1 MASYIDLN
9 DLGSFASIK
18 ALWAAHPEG
27 GVEGDYC
34 TITGVKYR
42 WDKYDRM
49 WVADPNFGPT
59 PAREVTTFDGDVNI
73 QNNLTVAGYIRA
85 KGIKQP
91 CLGLFL
97 TYAALT
103 ARWPEPEVGAWAL
116 VGDDLPAE
124 LYVYDATDGWKDT
137 GNTAGPDD
145 IDLSSITINGIR
157 HYVVITDHTSSDDLS
172 DDPTDDEKGYG
183 YLEGTK
189 LYVYVGEGNGDS
201 DTPGELWKGLQLKG
215 ETGETGATGLG
226 YSSVAAHSPVDGAFD
241 ITLTNGDIITVNLNH
256 NHSSLTA
263 TGEIDTIKFHLCEDE
278 AAYTGITT
286 KDSNTLYLIPESSS

>member
-1 MASYIDLN
+1 MAKVWEAYPSGGIEGNYVLIGAADEEGVRYNWNKYKRQWLN
-9 DLGSFASIK
+9 
-18 ALWAAHPEG
+18 AAGIPE
-27 GVEGDYC
+27 
-34 TITGVKYR
+34 TS
-42 WDKYDRM
+42 
-49 WVADPNFGPT
+49 
-59 PAREVTTFDGDVNI
+59 AREMLEADGDVFI
-73 QNNLTVAGYIRA
+73 QNNLTVGGYIRA

-137 GNTAGPDD
+137 GNTVDIDD
-145 IDLSSITINGIR
+145 VDLSSITINGIK

-183 YLEGTK
+183 YIESSTSK

-201 DTPGELWKGLQLKG
+201 DTPGELWKGVDIKG
-215 ETGETGATGLG
+215 PIGNTGLG
-226 YSSVAAHSPVDGAFD
+226 FSNITTPSTPDGTVL
-241 ITLTNGDIITVNLNH
+241 ITLTNGDTITLNLNH
-256 NHSSLTA
+256 NHSSLVA

-278 AAYTGITT
+278 AEYTGITT

>member
-1 MASYIDLN
+1 MSNYIEIN
-9 DLGSFASIK
+9 NLGSFASIA

-27 GVEGDYC
+27 GTEGDYC
-34 TITGVKYR
+34 TIDGVKYH
-42 WDKYDRM
+42 WNKYDRM
-49 WVADPNFGPT
+49 WMVDPNYGPT

-124 LYVYDATDGWKDT
+124 LYVYDATDGWTDT
-137 GNTAGPDD
+137 GNTVDIDD
-145 IDLSSITINGIR
+145 VDLSSITINGIK
-157 HYVVITDHTSSDDLS
+157 HYVTITDHTSSDDLS
-172 DDPTDDEKGYG
+172 DNPTDAEKGYG
-183 YLEGTK
+183 YIEGSK
-189 LYVYVGEGNGDS
+189 LYVYVGEGSGDS
-201 DTPGELWKGLQLKG
+201 DTPGELWKGVDMKG
-215 ETGETGATGLG
+215 PIGNTGLG
-226 YSSVAAHSPVDGAFD
+226 FSNITTPSTPDGTVL
-241 ITLTNGDIITVNLNH
+241 ITLTNGDTITLNLNH
-256 NHSSLTA
+256 NHSSLVA

-278 AAYTGITT
+278 AEYTGITT